1 MHKYTKSAYFCNKI
15 VTMTIREWIRNREI
29 RGQATFCIADVVNAF
44 PSFSDDGIRIE
55 LARLIKGRLIMSP
68 YRGFYVVIPPQY
80 ALKGNIPPS
89 YYIDQLME
97 VLGKPYYVCLLTAAA
112 MHGATH
118 QRAMSTQVMT
128 VLPRSRVSDRNRSLD
143 WNYRSEIPSG
153 LLYKINTETGTMLY
167 SCPELTA
174 VDLIQFASKIGGYQ
188 RAATVLSEL
197 CERLDIAKMKDV
209 IPYTTMSSIRRLGFM
224 LEFVLDEKG
233 MSDELYAI
241 AATKKKRVWNT
252 LLFSNSHAKSEYCH
266 PNRWNID
273 FNIDI
278 EIDEL

>member
-1 MHKYTKSAYFCNKI
+1 
-15 VTMTIREWIRNREI
+15 
-29 RGQATFCIADVVNAF
+29 
-44 PSFSDDGIRIE
+44 
-55 LARLIKGRLIMSP
+55 
-68 YRGFYVVIPPQY
+68 
-80 ALKGNIPPS
+80 
-89 YYIDQLME
+89 ME
-97 VLGKPYYVCLLTAAA
+97 VLEKPYYVCLLTTAA

-128 VLPRSRVSDRNRSLD
+128 VLPRSRVSDRNKSLD

-153 LLYKINTETGTMLY
+153 LLDKINTETGTMLY

-174 VDLIQFASKIGGYQ
+174 VDLVQYASKIGGYQ

-209 IPYTTMSSIRRLGFM
+209 IPYTTISSIRRLGFI
-224 LEFVLDEKG
+224 LEFVLDEKD
-233 MSDELYAI
+233 MSDELYEIAI
-241 AATKKKRVWNT
+241 TKKKRVWNT
-252 LLFSNSHAKSEYCH
+252 LPFSNSHAKSEYCQ

-278 EIDEL
+278 EIDEI